1 MVDLAVINHG
11 FNTTFSVHTPDQRFA
26 LRLNVNSRRD
36 TSNVEAEIAWMSHLS
51 DRGVVSLPRV
61 MPTSQ
66 GETCVVDEGIE
77 RGRAIVAVLFT
88 WLDGTIVAQLKDPT
102 NALRTAGAAMARLH
116 LDAANFQI
124 PAGAQLPRR
133 DDMWWGFPN
142 VLTGSTDVLASGDN
156 ELVERCRA
164 IIESTVADL
173 YRREPIHII
182 HADLHGGNLMWNH
195 GELSL
200 FDFDDCAIG
209 TPTQDLA
216 ASLFYLRDPAH
227 RVTLM
232 QGYRTVAELPF
243 GSERELSTLVLQRQ
257 LILLNYFAGTENPE
271 HRGIFEGFLQHT
283 RTAMED
289 FLP

>member
-1 MVDLAVINHG
+1 MFNQLTTDEQIARLTAVAQRVLSHYELTVVDLTVINHG

-61 MPTSQ
+61 VPTAQ
-66 GETCVVDEGIE
+66 GETFVVDEGIE

-133 DDMWWGFPN
+133 DDMWWGVPQR
-142 VLTGSTDVLASGDN
+142 LDG
-156 ELVERCRA
+156 
-164 IIESTVADL
+164 
-173 YRREPIHII
+173 
-182 HADLHGGNLMWNH
+182 LHG
-195 GELSL
+195 
-200 FDFDDCAIG
+200 C
-209 TPTQDLA
+209 
-216 ASLFYLRDPAH
+216 
-227 RVTLM
+227 
-232 QGYRTVAELPF
+232 F
-243 GSERELSTLVLQRQ
+243 G
-257 LILLNYFAGTENPE
+257 
-271 HRGIFEGFLQHT
+271 
-283 RTAMED
+283 
-289 FLP
+289 